1 LKLFWQKYHTKLGD
15 DDEVQ
20 AIMPEFTTALDYVIA
35 KSFVKWKW
43 LSDEDHK
50 AEIKE
55 WADKMKQK
63 TAPRKRELTS
73 SI

>member
-1 LKLFWQKYHTKLGD
+1 
-15 DDEVQ
+15 
-20 AIMPEFTTALDYVIA
+20 MPEFTTALDYVIA